1 MSESPALVYLGL
13 GSNLGRRAEQ
23 LARAAMCLALTPE
36 VDLVRLSPVYETAP
50 WGVQD
55 QPPFLNMVIAVRS
68 TLGPQKLLSAVKE
81 LESRLGR
88 VPSERWGPR
97 AIDIDLLVF
106 GEEAVD
112 LPDLQLPHPRICER
126 QFVLV
131 PLAAVAPEVEV
142 SPGVAAESLADSGD
156 AEVHLVGPLAKAL
169 GRSGGV

>member
-13 GSNLGRRAEQ
+13 GSNLGHRAEQ
-23 LARAAMCLALTPE
+23 LARAALCLALTPGL
-36 VDLVRLSPVYETAP
+36 DLVRLSPVYETAP

-68 TLGPQKLLSAVKE
+68 ALRPQMLLSVVKE
-81 LESRLGR
+81 LERRLGR

-97 AIDIDLLVF
+97 AIDIDLLRYG
-106 GEEAVD
+106 GESVD

-131 PLAAVAPEVEV
+131 PLAAIAPRVEI
-142 SPGVAAESLADSGD
+142 SPGVTAEALADSED
-156 AEVHLVGPLAKAL
+156 SEVRLVGPLAKAL
-169 GRSGGV
+169 RGSGGV